1 MDAHQV
7 LGLPLAATLDDA
19 EDAYKRLLRVH
30 HPDLHQHEGPGPL
43 AAAELRTAA
52 LNAAIDQF
60 RRVAASGAAI
70 STERFDPK
78 IWDEPAEDDRPQV
91 RCPLCDEWFTTA
103 PALKQHVATDHEMRL
118 DRTRRRLRRRRAGSW
133 PIGFFAP
140 ANALVALVAGVG
152 ASRVLGS
159 AMLAVW
165 VMALTMAPSAIRLLG
180 SDT

>member
-7 LGLPLAATLDDA
+7 LGLSLTATLDDA

-52 LNAAIDQF
+52 LNGAIDQF

-70 STERFDPK
+70 STETFDPK
-78 IWDEPAEDDRPQV
+78 IWDEPAEDDHPQV
-91 RCPLCDEWFTTA
+91 RCPLCEEWFSTA
-103 PALKQHVATDHEMRL
+103 PALKQHVTATHEMRL
-118 DRTRRRLRRRRAGSW
+118 DRTRRHSRRRRAGSW

-140 ANALVALVAGVG
+140 ANALVAVVAGVG
-152 ASRVLGS
+152 ASRLLGS
-159 AMLAVW
+159 AILALW
-165 VMALTMAPSAIRLLG
+165 VMALAMAPTAIRLLSG
-180 SDT
+180 DT